1 MEVKYINKKYGDNT
15 KIDFDTTYDYCLY
28 RQDWGGC
35 ELVYFDFEELDDL
48 FEKINDGDIAIH
60 YNYSV
65 LLCKDKD
72 VLDKTPQENI
82 WWYVTTI
89 DKFI

>member
-1 MEVKYINKKYGDNT
+1 MEVKYINKKY
-15 KIDFDTTYDYCLY
+15 
-28 RQDWGGC
+28 
-35 ELVYFDFEELDDL
+35 
-48 FEKINDGDIAIH
+48 GDIAIH